1 MVRQR
6 RQGGAWYYQ
15 FIRNGKRYAGRCEAA
30 TKREAEAYERR
41 IMATVERASEQKTV
55 KALIDNF
62 RDELTGGKKIA
73 LDEAFELAE
82 QKPRSRIPAEKYAGM
97 KRTAW
102 GDFLAFMHGEHP
114 DIENLID
121 VTEAHAQEYISILQ
135 KTGRYDKNISY
146 SRGTG
151 KKAKTITTRK
161 ADGALSARTVR
172 LHQTVC
178 AEVFTRLAKDAGLQ
192 DNPFSGIEKMKSDT
206 ETREAFTPEELKT
219 IYDNLDGFTRPLF
232 MLAVWTGL
240 REGDICTLRWKDVDL
255 RHRSI
260 SRRTRKTGADV
271 EIPISNQLYE
281 YLTSIPQTKS
291 GYLFPQHAEM
301 YLTNSTGVSYRI
313 KQFLEGLGIQT
324 TRKVKGRARAVSVKD
339 LHSCRHTF
347 CYYAGL
353 AGIPLSVVQSIV
365 GHMSPEMTKHYSA
378 HASMEDKRRGM
389 ERLSFF
395 TQDAL
400 PAADEEPERAEL
412 RSLLDTLPIEQVRK
426 MLATCVNVIP
436 EQSTNRNEQNFAN
449 TDYMITTP
457 TQCEAFSFRTL
468 KVYYVEKGGY
478 FDDCSFEANMGLKT
492 PQGQY
497 NLLAELMSDKN
508 TVPLIVAKFKG
519 RDKTSIFE
527 RSDYGYQCI
536 LFAFEQVKNRLAAE
550 NICICDTT
558 VRPRMDNF
566 LFDFNCATAAFINA
580 LMYNDWTQSQPL
592 ISLFEDR
599 LEILSHGGI
608 PNGETVE
615 MFFQGISKPRND
627 MLMRLFL
634 NMELT
639 EHTGHVV
646 PTIVSKYGRES
657 FQIKKSY
664 INIVIPFDTEV
675 LKQIKRNAVV

>member
-1 MVRQR
+1 
-6 RQGGAWYYQ
+6 
-15 FIRNGKRYAGRCEAA
+15 
-30 TKREAEAYERR
+30 
-41 IMATVERASEQKTV
+41 
-55 KALIDNF
+55 
-62 RDELTGGKKIA
+62 
-73 LDEAFELAE
+73 
-82 QKPRSRIPAEKYAGM
+82 
-97 KRTAW
+97 
-102 GDFLAFMHGEHP
+102 
-114 DIENLID
+114 
-121 VTEAHAQEYISILQ
+121 
-135 KTGRYDKNISY
+135 
-146 SRGTG
+146 
-151 KKAKTITTRK
+151 
-161 ADGALSARTVR
+161 
-172 LHQTVC
+172 
-178 AEVFTRLAKDAGLQ
+178 
-192 DNPFSGIEKMKSDT
+192 
-206 ETREAFTPEELKT
+206 
-219 IYDNLDGFTRPLF
+219 
-232 MLAVWTGL
+232 
-240 REGDICTLRWKDVDL
+240 
-255 RHRSI
+255 
-260 SRRTRKTGADV
+260 
-271 EIPISNQLYE
+271 
-281 YLTSIPQTKS
+281 
-291 GYLFPQHAEM
+291 
-301 YLTNSTGVSYRI
+301 
-313 KQFLEGLGIQT
+313 
-324 TRKVKGRARAVSVKD
+324 
-339 LHSCRHTF
+339 
-347 CYYAGL
+347 
-353 AGIPLSVVQSIV
+353 
-365 GHMSPEMTKHYSA
+365 
-378 HASMEDKRRGM
+378 
-389 ERLSFF
+389 
-395 TQDAL
+395 
-400 PAADEEPERAEL
+400 
-412 RSLLDTLPIEQVRK
+412 
-426 MLATCVNVIP
+426 
-436 EQSTNRNEQNFAN
+436 
-449 TDYMITTP
+449 MITTP

-468 KVYYVEKGGY
+468 KVYYVEKGGNL
-478 FDDCSFEANMGLKT
+478 DDCSFEANMGLKT

>member
-1 MVRQR
+1 MVRQFK
-6 RQGGAWYYQ
+6 QSGSFYYQ
-15 FIRNGKRYAGRCEAA
+15 FILDGKRYNGVCRNC
-30 TKREAEAYERR
+30 TTRKDAEAYERAIKR
-41 IMATVERASEQKTV
+41 EAARGGGEIEVEQFHR
-55 KALIDNF
+55 N
-62 RDELTGGKKIA
+62 ELKKIVRSKNMIT
-73 LDEAFELAE
+73 LDEAYELAE
-82 QKPRSRIPAEKYAGM
+82 RKPRSRMPAEKYAGM

-114 DIENLID
+114 DVDNLAD
-121 VTEAHAQEYISILQ
+121 VTDAHAQEYIAILQ
-135 KTGRYDKNISY
+135 KTGRYDKNVSY

-178 AEVFTRLAKDAGLQ
+178 AEVFTRLAKDAGIQ

-347 CYYAGL
+347 CYYAGI

-389 ERLSFF
+389 ERLTFF
-395 TQDAL
+395 TSPDAL
-400 PAADEEPERAEL
+400 PEAKPDEPERDEL
-412 RSLLDTLPIEQVRK
+412 HKLIDTLPIEQIRK
-426 MLATCVNVIP
+426 MLA
-436 EQSTNRNEQNFAN
+436 
-449 TDYMITTP
+449 
-457 TQCEAFSFRTL
+457 QCKR
-468 KVYYVEKGGY
+468 
-478 FDDCSFEANMGLKT
+478 
-492 PQGQY
+492 
-497 NLLAELMSDKN
+497 
-508 TVPLIVAKFKG
+508 
-519 RDKTSIFE
+519 
-527 RSDYGYQCI
+527 
-536 LFAFEQVKNRLAAE
+536 
-550 NICICDTT
+550 
-558 VRPRMDNF
+558 VR
-566 LFDFNCATAAFINA
+566 
-580 LMYNDWTQSQPL
+580 
-592 ISLFEDR
+592 
-599 LEILSHGGI
+599 
-608 PNGETVE
+608 
-615 MFFQGISKPRND
+615 K
-627 MLMRLFL
+627 
-634 NMELT
+634 
-639 EHTGHVV
+639 
-646 PTIVSKYGRES
+646 
-657 FQIKKSY
+657 
-664 INIVIPFDTEV
+664 
-675 LKQIKRNAVV
+675 